1 MSLHLHWMPL
11 ATLAAGVL
19 ILVRPKLLA
28 QVVAIWL
35 IATALIG
42 PGGLIR

>member
-1 MSLHLHWMPL
+1 MTLHLHWMPL

-19 ILVRPKLLA
+19 ILIRPKLLNY
-28 QVVAIWL
+28 VVAIWL
-35 IATALIG
+35 IAVALIG